1 MQLTRLV
8 AIGLTVTALATGCSA
23 SGSSSGSSSGA
34 TSATGSAGTAGT
46 AASAA
51 ATATMPADMQASF
64 QKVLDDARTQFG
76 FPGVQAGVWMPDGT
90 WVGTSGTAGQ
100 GLTTPITPAD
110 HTRIGSITKTFT
122 ITALLQLAEKGLV
135 SLEDPISKYVPG
147 MPNGD
152 TATLGNL
159 AAMTSGIPSYTENKA
174 FTDALFANTSKAWTP
189 QQLVDVVKG
198 EAPMFA
204 PGTKFYYSNTN
215 TVLLGMVM
223 EQVTGKPMEQI
234 FSEQIFTPLG
244 LTQTSFP
251 GSSTEIPAPY
261 LRGITVQGQPA
272 GQTADAT
279 NWSPTWAFTA
289 GEIISTL
296 DDLRVWAKA
305 LATGQGLLGAEY
317 QQKRLD
323 SLKST
328 VPPNT
333 PEKTYGLGFGI
344 ANGWIGHTGEL
355 PGYNTAAYY
364 NPTNQTT
371 IVVMVNSD
379 IAAANGDNP
388 APTIFK
394 SLAKIVE
401 GGGSASPTAA
411 SNSASGSTSGPA
423 SGAASGSASG
433 SATTQ

>member
-1 MQLTRLV
+1 MLGVGVVIRVVIRGNVGDRIGRNRRNRRL
-8 AIGLTVTALATGCSA
+8 GGNHT
-23 SGSSSGSSSGA
+23 
-34 TSATGSAGTAGT
+34 
-46 AASAA
+46 
-51 ATATMPADMQASF
+51 TMPADMQASF

-110 HTRIGSITKTFT
+110 HARIGSITRPSPSPRCCNWP
-122 ITALLQLAEKGLV
+122 KGLV

-189 QQLVDVVKG
+189 SSSSMSSRVR
-198 EAPMFA
+198 APMFA
-204 PGTKFYYSNTN
+204 PGTKFYSNTN

-223 EQVTGKPMEQI
+223 ERVTGKPMEQI

-244 LTQTSFP
+244 LTPDQLP

-272 GQTADAT
+272 GRTADAT

-317 QQKRLD
+317 QQSGWTR
-323 SLKST
+323 SS
-328 VPPNT
+328 PPSRPT
-333 PEKTYGLGFGI
+333 HPRR
-344 ANGWIGHTGEL
+344 
-355 PGYNTAAYY
+355 PTAWAS
-364 NPTNQTT
+364 
-371 IVVMVNSD
+371 V
-379 IAAANGDNP
+379 
-388 APTIFK
+388 
-394 SLAKIVE
+394 
-401 GGGSASPTAA
+401 SPTVG
-411 SNSASGSTSGPA
+411 SGTPA
-423 SGAASGSASG
+423 NFP
-433 SATTQ
+433 ATTPPRTTTRRTRPPSS